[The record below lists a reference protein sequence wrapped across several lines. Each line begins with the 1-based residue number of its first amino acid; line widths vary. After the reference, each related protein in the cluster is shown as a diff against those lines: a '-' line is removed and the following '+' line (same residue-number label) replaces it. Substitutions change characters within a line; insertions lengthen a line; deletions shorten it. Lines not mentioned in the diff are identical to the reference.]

1 MVELLTGTQT
11 ALLSLLSYP
20 NSATVYLKGYGEL
33 DCLSL
38 GGTKQEACRARS
50 DTSYSGL
57 IDTSLT
63 SPSSQRRPL
72 SIPVSVT
79 VSFLRIPSVSVT
91 PVLEPPSSPLD
102 SPVSPP
108 FSRAIR
114 RHYPSRLEPR
124 RENAPLSDSRAQDAA
139 QIRGSAAYFRSSRC
153 DDITNTAAPEGLFR
167 HAPRGLQGFGLLLIW
182 WRCGEGKLRVRKSA
196 SGFSP

>member
-11 ALLSLLSYP
+11 ALRFPLLSYP

-57 IDTSLT
+57 IDTSLPT
-63 SPSSQRRPL
+63 SPSSAAASFNSP
-72 SIPVSVT
+72 SPSPSVS
-79 VSFLRIPSVSVT
+79 SGIPSVSVT
-91 PVLEPPSSPLD
+91 LGPPGAAVVSSD

-108 FSRAIR
+108 FSVGDSQALSIAARTWER
-114 RHYPSRLEPR
+114 RTRRCQTPELRTPR
-124 RENAPLSDSRAQDAA
+124 RP
-139 QIRGSAAYFRSSRC
+139 
-153 DDITNTAAPEGLFR
+153 AAPQLTSQFLLF
-167 HAPRGLQGFGLLLIW
+167 F
-182 WRCGEGKLRVRKSA
+182 
-196 SGFSP
+196 